1 MKKHG
6 NVCRLPALL
15 LAGTMMLTACSQTA
29 AGEASATAES
39 AAPAVQAAADAAAR
53 RTTNQTTDKSETVY
67 AKADAAGTVTETT
80 VEATLKPGD
89 GDTLADVST
98 LRDIKN
104 KQGDETFTTGE
115 NGALTW
121 QNSGSAITYEG
132 KTDAALPVTTRVT
145 YYLNGQEITPEKLAG
160 QSGRV
165 RIRFDYTNTTTRT
178 VTVDGQEV
186 TTAVPFTAVTALVL
200 DGDTFTNIETEN
212 GTVLDLDGSA
222 AVVGLALPGLAD
234 SLRLTD
240 YEPTKDTEIPAYF
253 EVSADVTDFALDFTA
268 TVLSP
273 GILEDAD
280 LDDLDKLDDLGD
292 GLDELQDA
300 ADQLADG
307 AGALTDGLQEL
318 YDGFDQ
324 YAQGVSGLNQG
335 AEALADG
342 LTQLYDN
349 KDALYNGAQALT
361 DGLNALNGAL
371 GSVDLSAGGE
381 SLDTDAVAS
390 ALTGIGTDAQNVGN
404 LYETLT
410 PQLVQQLA
418 DMGVNLTPEQQAALA
433 QTVAGATVP
442 LAQQIGTNTQT
453 VADFAQQLSGVGQQ
467 LSGLAPMVGQLQSGL
482 GQLAAG
488 GGQLVRGIDTYNKA
502 IEQLSHGA
510 DALAEGSAQLDDAS
524 AALYGGLAALHEG
537 AAAMRDGVQEF
548 SDGDSDEL
556 SDIAGDGL
564 QNLIR
569 RVKAARQAGEDYQS
583 FTGLAEG
590 KTGSVRFLVETAE
603 IK

>member
-6 NVCRLPALL
+6 KVCRLPALL
-15 LAGTMMLTACSQTA
+15 LAAALMLTACSTA
-29 AGEASATAES
+29 ETTAPATAET
-39 AAPAVQAAADAAAR
+39 AAPAVQSAEETTAR

-67 AKADAAGTVTETT
+67 VKADASGAVTETT

-115 NGALTW
+115 NGTLTW
-121 QNSGSAITYEG
+121 QSSGSAITYEG

-145 YYLNGQEITPEKLAG
+145 YYLDGQEIAPEKLAG
-160 QSGRV
+160 RSGRV
-165 RIRFDYTNTTTRT
+165 RIRFDYTNTAART
-178 VTVDGQEV
+178 VTVDGQPVE
-186 TTAVPFTAVTALVL
+186 TTVPFTAVTALVL

-212 GTVLDLDGSA
+212 GTVLDLDGST

-234 SLRLTD
+234 SLRLAD
-240 YEPTKDTEIPAYF
+240 YEPLKDTDIPACF

-268 TVLSP
+268 TVLTP

-300 ADQLADG
+300 AGQLADG
-307 AGALTDGLQEL
+307 AGALTDGIQEL

-349 KDALYNGAQALT
+349 KDALYNGAQALN

-371 GSVDLSAGGE
+371 GSVDLSAGGD

-418 DMGVNLTPEQQAALA
+418 AMGCTLTEEQQAALA

-453 VADFAQQLSGVGQQ
+453 VADFAQQLSGVGEQ

-488 GGQLVRGIDTYNKA
+488 SGQLVRGIDTYNKA
-502 IEQLSHGA
+502 VEQLSHGA

-548 SDGDSDEL
+548 SDGGTDEL
-556 SDIAGDGL
+556 ADLAGDGL
-564 QNLIR
+564 QNVVR
-569 RVKAARQAGEDYQS
+569 RLKAARQAGADYQT

-590 KTGSVRFLVETAE
+590 KTGSVRFIVETAE